1 MRRVVQGHGLGVR
14 GLAAAAGPRRGL
26 CAGWTL
32 GVRVAAA
39 RALHSQGPVGA
50 RRSKAFALDDL
61 PDRVDAPQE
70 RVVAPPEPEWPP
82 LALNVLEN
90 MRKFPNCLL
99 LTRVGG
105 FYEVRAPAHPVVL

>member
-1 MRRVVQGHGLGVR
+1 MRRVVQGRGLGVR
-14 GLAAAAGPRRGL
+14 SLAAAAAPRRGL
-26 CAGWTL
+26 CAGWML
-32 GVRVAAA
+32 GVRAAA
-39 RALHSQGPVGA
+39 ERALHSQGPVGA
-50 RRSKAFALDDL
+50 RRSKAFTLDDL

-82 LALNVLEN
+82 LALNVLDN

-105 FYEVRAPAHPVVL
+105 FYEVRALAYPVVL